1 MTRALKYNAGKGRWE
16 TVWRWE
22 TEDTIGVL
30 VLLFTLSVV
39 VYQIARCI

>member
-1 MTRALKYNAGKGRWE
+1 MTRALKYNVDKGRWE

-22 TEDTIGVL
+22 AEDTIGVL